1 MAKIHITLLGKE
13 SLPVF
18 YPIVEFHQRIVYL
31 IGTKENKDIA
41 LTIERVLNYLGIE
54 YHFCE
59 VAAFDI
65 LETSRVCDEI
75 HNAYAADD
83 EFLYNITG
91 GTKPMAI
98 GALSAAKKHASKII
112 YTNGSKCIDINT
124 YESVDLQCKLDSKVL
139 FIIQGQQVKEAEA
152 YVENPKKSQVSWQ
165 IMDLILNN
173 NKIYKDLSAYREM
186 CDGNVP
192 NSFNYKKI
200 HFANDNGHVIVLY
213 DGATALDVDC
223 EDSKELLFEGRWWE
237 TLVADTLSKWS
248 NGRYGI
254 LQNVKFKNKSDA
266 PESTKDKNEID
277 IVVNLGTTFVMIECK
292 SGNLTQNEIYKMD
305 YVRNTYGSD
314 KSKSVLVSFYP
325 VKNDL
330 REKAKESQIDV
341 ICPRS
346 MSEQSKVLKSIPTK
360 MEKIIKQFNV

>member
-18 YPIVEFHQRIVYL
+18 YPIIEFHQKVVYL
-31 IGTKENKDIA
+31 IGTRENKNIA
-41 LTIERVLNYLGIE
+41 LSIERVLSYLGIE

-65 LETSRVCDEI
+65 LETCRICDEI
-75 HNAYAADD
+75 HDDYMADD

-98 GALSAAKKHASKII
+98 GALITAKKHGSKII
-112 YTNGSKCIDINT
+112 YTNGSKCMDINT

-139 FIIQGQQVKEAEA
+139 FVIQGQQVKD
-152 YVENPKKSQVSWQ
+152 VENYAENPMKTLAAKK
-165 IMDLILNN
+165 IMDLIVND
-173 NKIYKDLSAYREM
+173 NKVYRDLSEYKEM
-186 CDGNVP
+186 CAGNVP
-192 NSFNYKKI
+192 NNFNHKKI
-200 HFANDNGHVIVLY
+200 RYANENGHVVVEY
-213 DGATALDVDC
+213 EGATVLDVDF
-223 EDSKELLFEGRWWE
+223 EDSDKLLFEGRWWE
-237 TLVADTLSKWS
+237 TLVADALSKWS
-248 NGRYGI
+248 NGRFEI
-254 LQNVKFKNKSDA
+254 LQNVKFRNKSDA
-266 PESTKDKNEID
+266 HESTKDKNEID
-277 IVVNLGTTFVMIECK
+277 MLVNLGTTFVMIECK

-330 REKAKESQIDV
+330 KEKAQESQIDV
-341 ICPRS
+341 ICPKNIYGI
-346 MSEQSKVLKSIPTK
+346 SKVLKSIPAE

>member
-13 SLPVF
+13 TLPVF

-65 LETSRVCDEI
+65 LETCRVCDEI
-75 HNAYAADD
+75 HDNYVADD

-98 GALSAAKKHASKII
+98 GALITAKKHGSKII

-139 FIIQGQQVKEAEA
+139 FIIQGQQVKE
-152 YVENPKKSQVSWQ
+152 VENYAENPMKTLAAQK
-165 IMDLILNN
+165 IMDLIVND
-173 NKIYKDLSAYREM
+173 NKVYKDLSEYKEICA
-186 CDGNVP
+186 GNVP
-192 NSFNYKKI
+192 KNFNHKKI
-200 HFANDNGHVIVLY
+200 RYANDNGHIVVEY
-213 DGATALDVDC
+213 EGATVLDVDF
-223 EDSKELLFEGRWWE
+223 EDSDKLLFEGRWWE
-237 TLVADTLSKWS
+237 TLVADALSKWS
-248 NGRYGI
+248 IGRFEI

-277 IVVNLGTTFVMIECK
+277 ILVNLGTTFVMIECK

-330 REKAKESQIDV
+330 KEKAKDSQIDI
-341 ICPRS
+341 ICPRNYYV
-346 MSEQSKVLKSIPTK
+346 QSKVLKSIPIE

>member
-13 SLPVF
+13 PLPVF
-18 YPIVEFHQRIVYL
+18 YPIIEFHQKIVYL
-31 IGTKENKDIA
+31 IGTNENKDIA
-41 LTIERVLNYLGIE
+41 SSLERVLIYLDIE

-59 VAAFDI
+59 VDAYDI
-65 LETSRVCDEI
+65 LETSRVCEEI
-75 HNAYAADD
+75 INKYAADD
-83 EFLYNITG
+83 EFMYNITG

-98 GALSAAKKHASKII
+98 GALNTAKKHNAKII

-124 YESVDLQCKLDSKVL
+124 HESVDLQCKLDSKVMFVL
-139 FIIQGQQVKEAEA
+139 QGQQVKNVES
-152 YVENPKKSQVSWQ
+152 YVENPLKSAMSKQ

-173 NKIYKDLSAYREM
+173 NKVYKDLSAYKEM
-186 CDGNVP
+186 CGEIVP
-192 NSFNYKKI
+192 NSFNYKKVL
-200 HFANDNGHVIVLY
+200 FACDNGHIHVAYEGV
-213 DGATALDVDC
+213 TALDVDC
-223 EDSKELLFEGRWWE
+223 ECSKELLFEGRWWE
-237 TLVADTLSKWS
+237 TLVADTLYKWS

-254 LQNVKFKNKSDA
+254 LQNVRFKNKTDA

-305 YVRNTYGSD
+305 YVRNIYGSD

-330 REKAKESQIDV
+330 KEKARESQIDV
-341 ICPRS
+341 ICPKNIYG
-346 MSEQSKVLKSIPTK
+346 QSKVLESIPAK